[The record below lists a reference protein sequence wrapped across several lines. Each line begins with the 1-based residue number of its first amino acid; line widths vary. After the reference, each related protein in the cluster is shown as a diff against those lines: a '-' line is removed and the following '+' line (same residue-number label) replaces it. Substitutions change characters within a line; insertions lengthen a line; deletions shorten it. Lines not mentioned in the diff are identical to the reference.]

1 MTDVDRLDQ
10 DPTDKNEKEEE
21 ERIPPP
27 EQLSPWKV
35 YLMPHWLTIL
45 LNNTK
50 KVYGP
55 VIGFWYLA
63 QFIGCCATINLYG
76 DKDRLNPCTV
86 TGTLA
91 DPEEASKVYDLPL
104 LLMAIFHMIEW
115 IRTTVLLTIVLIGVN
130 WTIFWYLTI
139 PNTLYGLVT
148 YAFVHMAYFD
158 QDGQDCV
165 EAQPDRASWF
175 LVEIIFFWVAFFL
188 FIFPFI
194 WTLCMGKGKADEI
207 LLKNYEEGEGS
218 DQEDE

>member
-1 MTDVDRLDQ
+1 MTDVMDMVDA
-10 DPTDKNEKEEE
+10 PPASKGGEEE

-27 EQLSPWKV
+27 EQNSPWKV
-35 YLMPHWLTIL
+35 YLKPYWLTKL

-55 VIGFWYLA
+55 VVGFWYLA

-76 DKDRLNPCTV
+76 DKDRLNPCAT
-86 TGTLA
+86 TGSLA

-130 WTIFWYLTI
+130 WTISWYITI

-158 QDGQDCV
+158 EDGQDCK
-165 EAQPDRASWF
+165 EAQPDRASWI
-175 LVEIIFFWVAFFL
+175 LTEIIFFWVAFFL
-188 FIFPFI
+188 FAFPFI
-194 WTLCMGKGKADEI
+194 WTLCMGK
-207 LLKNYEEGEGS
+207 
-218 DQEDE
+218 

>member
-1 MTDVDRLDQ
+1 MTDIDKIDQ
-10 DPTDKNEKEEE
+10 EPDVQKEEE
-21 ERIPPP
+21 DERIPPP
-27 EQLSPWKV
+27 EQNSPWKV
-35 YLMPHWLTIL
+35 YLMPHWITIL
-45 LNNTK
+45 ISNTK

-63 QFIGCCATINLYG
+63 QFIGCCATINLYS
-76 DKDRLNPCTV
+76 DKDRLNPCAV

-115 IRTTVLLTIVLIGVN
+115 IRTTVLLTVTLIGVN

-158 QDGQDCV
+158 QDGQDCK

-207 LLKNYEEGEGS
+207 LLKNYEEAEGS